1 MNKLLYTIIFAFIL
15 THSFGQVK
23 SNAEIKNIITASFS
37 YFSKVK
43 EIENLVL
50 TAKEKVAITE
60 LSNKPTIDFF
70 ASYNYLR
77 PKIEVPI
84 EGRNFQFAPINNLAS
99 GFTSSYPLFDFG
111 RQKNNIAK
119 SKSELQWS
127 EHQAKFSRIKL
138 AHQIAQLYYNIMYLK
153 HAIKVEDSIIHFLNY
168 NKSIAVN
175 KFKNGDNIQLDTINI
190 QSNIDAEE
198 NIKIDINN
206 KLQKQL
212 ILLEFTSGI
221 KEVKESEFNFMVEEN
236 EMKNAFELAQRNNPE
251 FQMSENKI
259 QQQKIA
265 LQGIKLENKP
275 MVSLH
280 AATGVKNGYVP
291 AVNELKFN
299 YNAGISFIVPVYN
312 FGKTKQNIKLQES
325 IIKQQELEHVSLNE
339 TFNKDIKQ
347 VLIDISSNQELI
359 KNSESQIKST
369 AAAMK
374 IVSSKYQNGTA
385 SYLDLIAVSNSQQRA
400 ELSKLQYQ
408 YQLSIAEV
416 ELAKLMGLE
425 YWK

>member
-1 MNKLLYTIIFAFIL
+1 
-15 THSFGQVK
+15 
-23 SNAEIKNIITASFS
+23 
-37 YFSKVK
+37 
-43 EIENLVL
+43 
-50 TAKEKVAITE
+50 
-60 LSNKPTIDFF
+60 
-70 ASYNYLR
+70 
-77 PKIEVPI
+77 
-84 EGRNFQFAPINNLAS
+84 
-99 GFTSSYPLFDFG
+99 
-111 RQKNNIAK
+111 
-119 SKSELQWS
+119 
-127 EHQAKFSRIKL
+127 
-138 AHQIAQLYYNIMYLK
+138 
-153 HAIKVEDSIIHFLNY
+153 
-168 NKSIAVN
+168 
-175 KFKNGDNIQLDTINI
+175 
-190 QSNIDAEE
+190 
-198 NIKIDINN
+198 
-206 KLQKQL
+206 
-212 ILLEFTSGI
+212 
-221 KEVKESEFNFMVEEN
+221 
-236 EMKNAFELAQRNNPE
+236 
-251 FQMSENKI
+251 MSENKI

-299 YNAGISFIVPVYN
+299 YNAGISFIVPIYN

-347 VLIDISSNQELI
+347 VLIDISSYQELI

-385 SYLDLIAVSNSQQRA
+385 SYLELIAVSNSQQRA